1 MVVLGSSRTA
11 SGPAS
16 GAASRTVAGL
26 PARGRLHRFLLRNRR
41 RAAAVFFCLAAGV
54 AVQSLVPAASEYST
68 VVTARQDLAAGS
80 LLEPAHLA
88 SLRLPADAVPP
99 GAVTDPASVT
109 GRRLA
114 HPLPAGMPLSETVL
128 LGPGLLRG
136 SPPGTAAVAVR
147 PDDPAAVRLLH
158 PGELVDVVVSGEPGF
173 AAEPGTRTIG
183 RGLPVLWT
191 GGAEGSSTGLTG
203 GPWGEA
209 DDGLVVLAVPGSQAA
224 ELSSASRGGGLSLVL
239 TGGG

>member
-1 MVVLGSSRTA
+1 MVVFGSSRPA
-11 SGPAS
+11 AGPS
-16 GAASRTVAGL
+16 VRTVSGTA
-26 PARGRLHRFLLRNRR
+26 PRGRLHRFLLRNRR
-41 RAAAVFFCLAAGV
+41 RAAALFFCLAAGV
-54 AVQSLVPAASEYST
+54 TVQSLVPAGQDYST

-80 LLEPAHLA
+80 LLEPTQLDA
-88 SLRLPADAVPP
+88 LRIPAEAVPP

-128 LGPGLLRG
+128 LGPGLLQG
-136 SPPGTAAVAVR
+136 SPPGTAAVTVR

-191 GGAEGSSTGLTG
+191 GGAEGSSAGLTG

-209 DDGLVVLAVPGSQAA
+209 DEGLVVLAVPGPQAA